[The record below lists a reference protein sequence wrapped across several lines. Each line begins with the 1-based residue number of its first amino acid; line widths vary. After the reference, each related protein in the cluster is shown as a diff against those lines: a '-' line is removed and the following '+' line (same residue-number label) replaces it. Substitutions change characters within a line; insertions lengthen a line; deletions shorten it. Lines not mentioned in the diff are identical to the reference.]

1 MASKT
6 TLNAKNLEALGA
18 KRLAELLIEIST
30 GNANHKRLLRMELV
44 GNSSGAELA
53 REVRKR
59 LGSIGRSKSWIDWQ
73 KAKSV
78 RADLE
83 AQRKS
88 IAEKIAPT
96 DPNEAFELIWQFL
109 SLADPIF
116 ERSCDG
122 SGALIESFHAA
133 CEDAG
138 RIAAMAKVPIDR
150 LVEKIF
156 SVLQDNGYG
165 QYDALIEAMAPAL
178 GEAGLRK
185 LQRAFEAWAKEPQPK
200 VASKDKEVIDWSSD
214 GPVYRD
220 QLYASGKS
228 ITVKVVLQQVADA
241 LGDVDLYIE
250 QQSKES
256 QTFATVTTDIAR
268 RLLAAGRAED
278 ALTALEKT
286 KFDSCREIPFEWQ
299 ILRAEVLESL
309 GRAEEAQQFRW
320 KSFEQNLND
329 ELLREY
335 VKRLPDFDDVE
346 AEEKAFAFVRAVA
359 DANHALYFFL
369 QYPSLSEASKLV
381 VSRTSEMDGD
391 HYELM
396 SDAAEKL
403 SAKFP
408 LAATILL
415 RAMIDFTLN
424 NARSSRY
431 KHAARHLLECGAL
444 SRSIEDYHSFAPH
457 EAYIAD
463 LRKMHGRKHGF
474 WPLVDR

>member
-1 MASKT
+1 
-6 TLNAKNLEALGA
+6 
-18 KRLAELLIEIST
+18 
-30 GNANHKRLLRMELV
+30 
-44 GNSSGAELA
+44 
-53 REVRKR
+53 
-59 LGSIGRSKSWIDWQ
+59 
-73 KAKSV
+73 
-78 RADLE
+78 
-83 AQRKS
+83 
-88 IAEKIAPT
+88 
-96 DPNEAFELIWQFL
+96 
-109 SLADPIF
+109 
-116 ERSCDG
+116 
-122 SGALIESFHAA
+122 
-133 CEDAG
+133 
-138 RIAAMAKVPIDR
+138 
-150 LVEKIF
+150 
-156 SVLQDNGYG
+156 
-165 QYDALIEAMAPAL
+165 
-178 GEAGLRK
+178 
-185 LQRAFEAWAKEPQPK
+185 
-200 VASKDKEVIDWSSD
+200 
-214 GPVYRD
+214 
-220 QLYASGKS
+220 
-228 ITVKVVLQQVADA
+228 
-241 LGDVDLYIE
+241 
-250 QQSKES
+250 
-256 QTFATVTTDIAR
+256 
-268 RLLAAGRAED
+268 
-278 ALTALEKT
+278 LEKT

-381 VSRTSEMDGD
+381 VSRASEMDGD